1 MKKIFCLALVV
12 LTVLALFTG
21 CSSRA
26 YTNVEGRRNGRGMN
40 GMHGGG
46 NVSTSRDGTVNG
58 GSENTLPG
66 AMPRADMGIDMEIG
80 K

>member
-1 MKKIFCLALVV
+1 MKKIFCLVLVV

-21 CSSRA
+21 CSGRA
-26 YTNVEGRRNGRGMN
+26 YSNYDSGRHSRDRQYR
-40 GMHGGG
+40 G

-58 GSENTLPG
+58 GEGSGRNGNTG
-66 AMPRADMGIDMEIG
+66 AKPHADMGIDMEIG